1 MKWVDDRSYYDSVE
15 EMVEPGRVALL
26 VIDQQNDFT
35 HPDGYYAKFGL
46 DLTALQEMTTR
57 INEITEAARNASV
70 PVIWSQNVIKQGFVS
85 DSSVWLATHARM
97 GLEHLSQEDFYT
109 LEGTWGAEI
118 YEECDVDESDIVLPK
133 LRSTVFHDTPL
144 EALMRANGLETLV
157 ISGQVTEGCVDN
169 TIRGARDRDF
179 YTPLVVDAVGS
190 TSQERHDRAMLTWTG
205 RIPTP
210 SSEDLIALW
219 SS

>member
-15 EMVEPGRVALL
+15 EMVEPGKAALL

-35 HPDGYYAKFGL
+35 HQDGYYAKFGL
-46 DLTALQEMTTR
+46 DLGALQAMTNQ
-57 INEITEAARNASV
+57 INGITAAARNAGV

-85 DSSVWLATHARM
+85 DSPVWLGAHARM
-97 GLEHLSQEDFYT
+97 GLEHLAQDDFYT

-118 YEECDVDESDIVLPK
+118 YEECDVADTDIVLPK
-133 LRSTVFHDTPL
+133 LRSTVFHNTPL
-144 EALMRANGLETLV
+144 EAIMHAHGLETLV

-179 YTPLVVDAVGS
+179 YTPLVADAVGS

-210 SSEDLIALW
+210 SSEDLIGIW
-219 SS
+219 NR